1 MGDLLYAC
9 VQLVHNMGAAAVV
22 GFPATA
28 WWLGSNK
35 QLTSLLPDRE
45 PALSALQRNL
55 TWLTFVAWS
64 TQIASGAGFGV
75 TTYYLKHELPELT
88 GIGLAALGTKIACA
102 IISLFICIVYLRM
115 ASRWPAVIRLR
126 FWRILF
132 TLGLT
137 ALISAAFLR
146 WYS

>member
-9 VQLVHNMGAAAVV
+9 VQLIHNMGAAAVV

-28 WWLGSNK
+28 WWLGSYK
-35 QLTSLLPDRE
+35 QLTSLPPDHE
-45 PALSALQRNL
+45 SAISALQRNL
-55 TWLTFVAWS
+55 TWLTIVAWLA
-64 TQIASGAGFGV
+64 QIASGAGFGA

-102 IISLFICIVYLRM
+102 IISLFICVVYLRT
-115 ASRWPAVIRLR
+115 ASRWPAVARLL

-137 ALISAAFLR
+137 SLISAAFLR